1 MESNKIVVTG
11 TDTDAGKT
19 ILSLLI
25 MQYFFR
31 NGKKPLYLKPFQ
43 TGCVNSA
50 DSTSDAGFI
59 YQNIKELEGENFAP
73 SVINCFENPKAPF
86 FAARDM
92 GVTVDLDCTLKKV
105 KEKSKSATHVIM
117 EGAGGL
123 NVPLTEDVTM
133 VDFIEMSGFKT
144 IIAAR
149 AGLGTIN
156 HTLMTIELLRSR
168 GIEPAGVVFMDGE
181 KNPVPDDMVKE
192 NMEAVELFSG
202 ISVSG
207 LIDFIDDFKNP
218 GERCYKVI
226 DTLFKKK

>member
-59 YQNIKELEGENFAP
+59 YQNIKELDGENFAS

-86 FAARDM
+86 
-92 GVTVDLDCTLKKV
+92 LPP
-105 KEKSKSATHVIM
+105 VIW
-117 EGAGGL
+117 
-123 NVPLTEDVTM
+123 
-133 VDFIEMSGFKT
+133 
-144 IIAAR
+144 
-149 AGLGTIN
+149 
-156 HTLMTIELLRSR
+156 ELQ
-168 GIEPAGVVFMDGE
+168 
-181 KNPVPDDMVKE
+181 
-192 NMEAVELFSG
+192 
-202 ISVSG
+202 
-207 LIDFIDDFKNP
+207 
-218 GERCYKVI
+218 
-226 DTLFKKK
+226 